1 MPGIDGL
8 LQRLSGSHV
17 AWAFVSAIQRSIA
30 LFLGACIPRNSIQ
43 KRTGALEPAS
53 LFSGALAATRS
64 CVPASGGRGRSPL
77 QNDAGGRAAPCRGHH
92 RRDLTGSEMLTLSA
106 FAEALNPEE
115 TAL

>member
-8 LQRLSGSHV
+8 SQRLSGSNV

-30 LFLGACIPRNSIQ
+30 LFPGACIPSSIQ

-53 LFSGALAATRS
+53 LFSGAPAATRS
-64 CVPASGGRGRSPL
+64 CFPASGGRGRSPL
-77 QNDAGGRAAPCRGHH
+77 QNDAGGRAAPCRGHRH
-92 RRDLTGSEMLTLSA
+92 RNLTGSETLTLSA